1 MMFLVDIVKNVFN
14 VMRENKIDYF
24 FRKFNLVVNF
34 LVMFNLKIRKLI
46 KLKLIFSTFLQL
58 NMVKLQLLLMRC
70 LERELEILWV
80 IMVLEFFLNLQDQ
93 KIYFI

>member
-46 KLKLIFSTFLQL
+46 KLKLIFSTFL
-58 NMVKLQLLLMRC
+58 
-70 LERELEILWV
+70 
-80 IMVLEFFLNLQDQ
+80 
-93 KIYFI
+93 